1 MKKYIDKI
9 ILIIFLLNS
18 LYSKNLRCPNDILIN
33 VGLKSTKGLVLMSI
47 NEKKYESR
55 LTEDEREDYEDKID
69 LKREFTSSISKV
81 YDSFSPEKDGYWE
94 GLDHITLLFF
104 YISLIPIGFIF
115 LYLILRFIFNK
126 CSGPSKPE
134 EITRFYRNS
143 TWTLIVVSSIIL
155 FVLFTIILVLSVKVN
170 NDVEN
175 TFDKASELIN
185 HNEKLYTQISETVDY
200 FNKSKLSIPDEEL
213 MSSFKTNIN
222 KYVEV
227 TKKHTDEIK
236 DDDNKRNVGMI
247 LLYVYY
253 LIMIICSF
261 LFFFLKWKI
270 PEGIIFF
277 LFLLTLPAMLV
288 FEGYNSKFF
297 FYYADLCGSVNGA
310 LYKNEFPVA
319 GQSLGYY
326 YNCFDRQ
333 TKAELY
339 GIRFTLYRSASEKLN
354 ENKEAINKYNTLNN
368 EVLSSQLNCELV
380 VEIVPKIEEE
390 FCKDNLG
397 RMYTIIELM
406 SWLIF
411 VTLFMALGVR
421 RMENLIWKKKAEIES
436 MIENLEQI
444 Y

>member
-1 MKKYIDKI
+1 MKKFIDKI
-9 ILIIFLLNS
+9 ILIAFLLNTI
-18 LYSKNLRCPNDILIN
+18 YNKNLRCPNDILIN
-33 VGLKSTKGLVLMSI
+33 IGLKSTKGLTSI
-47 NEKKYESR
+47 TTNENKYQSR
-55 LTEDEREDYEDKID
+55 LTEEEREDYEDKID
-69 LKREFTSSISKV
+69 LKRSFTSSMSKV

-94 GLDHITLLFF
+94 GLDHITLIFF
-104 YISLIPIGFIF
+104 LISLIPIT
-115 LYLILRFIFNK
+115 LIIIYIVLRFLFNK
-126 CSGPSKPE
+126 CSGPRKPE
-134 EITRFYRNS
+134 SISRLYRNS
-143 TWTLIVVSSIIL
+143 TWVLLIVSSIII
-155 FVLFTIILVLSVKVN
+155 FVLFTIILVYSVKTNNSVN
-170 NDVEN
+170 N
-175 TFDKASELIN
+175 TFDRASELIN
-185 HNEKLYTQISETVDY
+185 NNAKLYSKISETVD
-200 FNKSKLSIPDEEL
+200 FFKKENLTIPDDEL
-213 MSSFKTNIN
+213 MKSFKININ

-236 DDDNKRNVGMI
+236 DDDNNRNVGMI

-253 LIMIICSF
+253 LIMIILSF
-261 LFFFLKWKI
+261 VFFFLKWKI

-277 LFLLTLPAMLV
+277 LFLFTIPAMLV

-339 GIRFTLYRSASEKLN
+339 GIRFSLYRSVIGNLSN
-354 ENKEAINKYNTLNN
+354 EEAMDKYDTLNN
-368 EVLSSQLNCELV
+368 DALSSQLNCELV
-380 VEIVPKIEEE
+380 IEIVPKIEEE

-397 RMYTIIELM
+397 RMYEIIKLM
-406 SWLIF
+406 SWLLF
-411 VTLFMALGVR
+411 VTFFMAIGVR